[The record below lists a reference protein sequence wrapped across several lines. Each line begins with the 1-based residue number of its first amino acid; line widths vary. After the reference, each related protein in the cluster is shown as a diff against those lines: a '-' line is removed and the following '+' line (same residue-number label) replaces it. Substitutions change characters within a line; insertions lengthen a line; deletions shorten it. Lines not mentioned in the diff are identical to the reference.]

1 MTEER
6 LTLAIRRLDRALAR
20 VEAASDHLA
29 AGPGPETAKLLAR
42 HEKLRAR
49 TAEAIKAI
57 DRLTG
62 TA

>member
-6 LTLAIRRLDRALAR
+6 LALAIRRLDRALAR
-20 VEAASDHLA
+20 VEAASDRVA
-29 AGPGPETAKLLAR
+29 ATPDPETQKMIAR

-49 TAEAIKAI
+49 TREAIAAI

-62 TA
+62 AN

>member
-1 MTEER
+1 MTDER
-6 LTLAIRRLDRALAR
+6 LAHAIRRLDQALAR
-20 VEAASDHLA
+20 VEAASHRA
-29 AGPGPETAKLLAR
+29 AARPDPSTEQLLRR

>member
-1 MTEER
+1 MTDER
-6 LTLAIRRLDRALAR
+6 LAHAIRRLDQALAR
-20 VEAASDHLA
+20 VETASNRIAAKAD
-29 AGPGPETAKLLAR
+29 PVTDLLLRR

-62 TA
+62 AA

>member
-1 MTEER
+1 MTDER
-6 LTLAIRRLDRALAR
+6 LAQAIRRLDQALAR
-20 VEAASDHLA
+20 VEAASSRIA
-29 AGPGPETAKLLAR
+29 AKPDPASDQLLRR

-62 TA
+62 AA

>member
-1 MTEER
+1 
-6 LTLAIRRLDRALAR
+6 LAHAIRRLDQALAR
-20 VEAASDHLA
+20 VETASNRIAAKAD
-29 AGPGPETAKLLAR
+29 PVTDLLLRR

-62 TA
+62 AA